1 MPEEIRKF
9 TALPVCA
16 ALIIL
21 IFSLTVT
28 TPSSGADYTVHRDIV
43 YGGCDGCDE
52 RLVSLDIYE
61 PQGNGPHPV
70 LVFIHGGAWRIGDK
84 KYDGK
89 KGAYFAE
96 NGFVYITINYRLS
109 PEVIHPVHIQDVARA
124 VAWVYRNIDGY
135 GGDPDR
141 LFVMGHSAGAH
152 LSALVALDQRRLEAE
167 GLEPDI
173 ISGVIL
179 LDGAG
184 YNIPLL
190 LSGAGWLY
198 QKLYTPAFTGDPEV
212 RRDASP
218 ALHVEDNESP
228 PPFLIIYAG
237 DREEAEMQAKL
248 LAERLAEVGGDVTLF
263 HAPEKTH
270 GTINRELGSKGDG
283 VTAAVRDFLERV
295 LVSP

>member
-1 MPEEIRKF
+1 MPEEIRKI
-9 TALPVCA
+9 TALPVYA

-28 TPSSGADYTVHRDIV
+28 TPSSGADYTVHRDII

-52 RLVSLDIYE
+52 TLVSLDIYE
-61 PQGNGPHPV
+61 PQGGDPHPV
-70 LVFIHGGAWRIGDK
+70 MVFIHGGAWRIGDK
-84 KYDGK
+84 KYDGE

-96 NGFVYITINYRLS
+96 NGFVYVTINYRLS
-109 PEVIHPVHIQDVARA
+109 PEVIHPAHIQDVARA
-124 VAWVYRNIDGY
+124 VAWIYRNIEKY
-135 GGDPDR
+135 GGDPGR

-152 LSALVALDQRRLEAE
+152 LSALIALDQRRLEAE

-173 ISGVIL
+173 LSGVIL

-198 QKLYTPAFTGDPEV
+198 QKLYTPAFTEDPEV

-218 ALHVEDNESP
+218 ALHVEENESP

-237 DREEAEMQAKL
+237 DRIEAEVQAKFL
-248 LAERLAEVGGDVTLF
+248 TERLTDVGGDVTLF

-270 GTINRELGSKGDG
+270 GTVNRELGNEEDE
-283 VTAAVRDFLERV
+283 VMAAVHEFLEWVRD
-295 LVSP
+295 SQ